1 MRINTDLRVSTDRR
15 QQDNGGAM
23 RCGASGTAGINESE
37 AFMKKTIRIGTRKS
51 LLALVQT
58 DIVKDALQRAFPETE
73 IEIVKIDTKGDQ
85 ILDRALTS
93 FGGKGVFTVELE
105 AELLSGAIDI
115 AVHSAK
121 DMPMRFP
128 EGLGIGAVLSRA
140 DARDTFVT
148 LDGTKLADLAPGSVV
163 GTSSLRRELQIKKI
177 NPAVQVKM
185 LRGNVQTRLRRLQ
198 EGRYDGIIL
207 AAAGIERLGCDQEE
221 GFFYEYLDP
230 ERFLPA
236 AGQGILAVE
245 SRTDDME
252 MNEMLAAI
260 HDGEAACLLAAER
273 EFLKTIG
280 GSCNAPAAAYCR
292 TDGEGFVMDAMFVKD
307 GVHMRRAHLTSE
319 ALGALSEDAENAAAA
334 GTESGVTTE
343 NAAADSRME
352 MASGLGRAIA
362 GEVNKGIVYLVGAGP
377 GDEDLITRKALQ
389 VLRTADVVVYDSLAS
404 SSLLNE
410 VQDDAELIFAGKR
423 SSHHFKKQYE
433 TNELLIELAKEGK
446 NVVRLKGGDPYIFG
460 RGGEEG
466 QELRAAGVDFVVV
479 PGISSSYSVP
489 AYCGI
494 PVTHRDYASS
504 FHVITGHEG
513 SHKNGATVLDYGTL
527 AREEGTLIFLMGLK
541 NLPNIVRSLIEN
553 GKDPQT
559 PAGVLQEGTTAR
571 QKMAVGT
578 LADIVEVAKREGIQT
593 PAITVVGD
601 VVSLAGELAWYG
613 GKPLSGKRVLVTG
626 SRSMV
631 DRLSPILKEEGAE
644 AISFSLIRTETM
656 DTPEFDQAM
665 EEIDSYSWIV
675 LTSANGVECFF
686 DKLRALRK
694 DVRDFKDVHF
704 AVIGDGT
711 KHALESHGI
720 YSDLIP
726 TAYSSENMAAAMVPH
741 MKPDDRV
748 LLLRAE
754 EANAV
759 LPDALAAAG
768 IAHTCVSLYHTV
780 TDDRKADE
788 LVRLLPTVD
797 YVTFASSSA
806 VRAFV
811 SMAGSLEN
819 VPAAYISIGPVTT
832 RTAEKMGLPVRRTAA
847 VYTARGMVDVIIED
861 VREKETHLL

>member
-1 MRINTDLRVSTDRR
+1 
-15 QQDNGGAM
+15 
-23 RCGASGTAGINESE
+23 
-37 AFMKKTIRIGTRKS
+37 MKKTIRIGTRKS

-58 DIVKDALQRAFPETE
+58 EIVKDALLRAFPETE

-85 ILDRALTS
+85 LLDRSLTS

-121 DMPMRFP
+121 DMPMEFP
-128 EGLGIGAVLSRA
+128 AGLGIGAVLSRA
-140 DARDTFVT
+140 DARDTFVS

-163 GTSSLRRELQIKKI
+163 GTSSLRRELQIKEI
-177 NPAVQVKM
+177 NPQVQIKL
-185 LRGNVQTRLRRLQ
+185 LRGNVQTRLRKLK
-198 EGRYDGIIL
+198 EGQYDGIIL
-207 AAAGIERLGCDQEE
+207 AAAGIERLGYENEE
-221 GFFYEYLDP
+221 EFHYEYLEP
-230 ERFLPA
+230 GTFLPA

-245 SRTDDME
+245 SRTDDAE
-252 MNEMLAAI
+252 TAEMLAAI
-260 HDGEAACLLAAER
+260 HDAEAACLLAAER
-273 EFLKTIG
+273 SFLKTIG

-292 TDGEGFVMDAMFVKD
+292 KEGGRFLMDAMFVKD
-307 GVHMRRAHLTSE
+307 GVHLRRAHM
-319 ALGALSEDAENAAAA
+319 DI
-334 GTESGVTTE
+334 
-343 NAAADSRME
+343 AADAQDMLE
-352 MASGLGRAIA
+352 AATQLGKDIA

-377 GDEDLITRKALQ
+377 GDEDLMTRKGLK
-389 VLRTADVVVYDSLAS
+389 VLREADVVVYDSLAS

-410 VQDDAELIFAGKR
+410 VRDDAELIFAGKR

-433 TNELLIELAKEGK
+433 TNQLLIDLAKEGK

-513 SHKNGATVLDYGTL
+513 NHKNGATVLDYGTL

-541 NLPNIVRSLIEN
+541 NLPNIVKNLIEN
-553 GKDPQT
+553 GKDPKT
-559 PAGVLQEGTTAR
+559 PVGVLQEGTTAR

-578 LADIVEVAKREGIQT
+578 LKNIVEVVEREGIQT

-601 VVSLAGELAWYG
+601 VVSLADELQWYG
-613 GKPLSGKRVLVTG
+613 GKPLSGQRVLVTG

-631 DRLSPILKEEGAE
+631 ERLSPLLKEEGAE
-644 AISFSLIRTETM
+644 AISFSLIRTEAM
-656 DTPEFDQAM
+656 DTPEFDRAM
-665 EEIDSYSWIV
+665 EDIDSYTWIV

-686 DKLRALRK
+686 DKLKAMRK
-694 DVRDFKDVHF
+694 DIRDFKDVHF

-711 KHALESHGI
+711 KKALEGHGI

-726 TAYSSENMAAAMVPH
+726 TAYSSKDMAAAMVPH
-741 MKPDDRV
+741 MKPTDKV

-759 LPDALAAAG
+759 LPDSLTAAG
-768 IAHTCVSLYHTV
+768 IDHTCVSLYHTV
-780 TDDRKADE
+780 VDERKADE
-788 LVRLLPTVD
+788 LSRLVETVD
-797 YVTFASSSA
+797 YITFASSSA

-819 VPAAYISIGPVTT
+819 VSAKYISIGPVTT
-832 RTAEKMGLPVRRTAA
+832 KTAGAEGLHVDRTAA
-847 VYTARGMVDVIIED
+847 VYTAQGIVDTIIED
-861 VREKETHLL
+861 VREN

>member
-1 MRINTDLRVSTDRR
+1 
-15 QQDNGGAM
+15 
-23 RCGASGTAGINESE
+23 
-37 AFMKKTIRIGTRKS
+37 MKKTIRIGTRKS

-58 DIVKDALQRAFPETE
+58 EIVKDALLRAFPETE

-85 ILDRALTS
+85 LLDRSLTS

-121 DMPMRFP
+121 DMPMEFP
-128 EGLGIGAVLSRA
+128 AGLGIGAVLSRA
-140 DARDTFVT
+140 DARDTFVS

-163 GTSSLRRELQIKKI
+163 GTSSLRRELQIKEI
-177 NPAVQVKM
+177 NPQVQIKL
-185 LRGNVQTRLRRLQ
+185 LRGNVQTRLRKLK
-198 EGRYDGIIL
+198 EGQYDGIIL
-207 AAAGIERLGCDQEE
+207 AAAGIERLGYEKEE
-221 GFFYEYLDP
+221 EFHYEYLEP
-230 ERFLPA
+230 ETFLPA

-245 SRTDDME
+245 SRMDDAE
-252 MNEMLAAI
+252 TAEMLAAI
-260 HDGEAACLLAAER
+260 HDAEAACLLAAER
-273 EFLKTIG
+273 SFLKTIG

-292 TDGEGFVMDAMFVKD
+292 KEGGRFLMDAMFVKD
-307 GVHMRRAHLTSE
+307 GVHLRRAHM
-319 ALGALSEDAENAAAA
+319 DI
-334 GTESGVTTE
+334 
-343 NAAADSRME
+343 AADAPDMLE
-352 MASGLGRAIA
+352 AATQLGKDIA

-377 GDEDLITRKALQ
+377 GDEDLMTRKGLK
-389 VLRTADVVVYDSLAS
+389 VLREADVVVYDSLAS

-410 VQDDAELIFAGKR
+410 VRDDAELIFAGKR

-433 TNELLIELAKEGK
+433 TNQLLIDLAKEGK

-513 SHKNGATVLDYGTL
+513 NHKNGATVLDYGTL

-541 NLPNIVRSLIEN
+541 NLPNIVKSLIEN
-553 GKDPQT
+553 GKDPKT

-578 LADIVEVAKREGIQT
+578 LENIVEVVEREGIQT

-601 VVSLAGELAWYG
+601 VVSLADELSWYG
-613 GKPLSGKRVLVTG
+613 GKLLSGQRVLVTG

-631 DRLSPILKEEGAE
+631 ERLSPLLKEEGAE
-644 AISFSLIRTETM
+644 AISFSLIRTEAM
-656 DTPEFDQAM
+656 DTPEFDRAM
-665 EEIDSYSWIV
+665 ADIDSYTWIV

-686 DKLRALRK
+686 DKLKAMRK
-694 DVRDFKDVHF
+694 DIRDFKDVHF

-711 KHALESHGI
+711 KKALEGHGI

-726 TAYSSENMAAAMVPH
+726 TAYSSKDMAAAMVPH
-741 MKPDDRV
+741 MKPTDKV

-759 LPDALAAAG
+759 LPDSLTAAG
-768 IAHTCVSLYHTV
+768 IDHTYVSLYHTV
-780 TDDRKADE
+780 VDERKADE
-788 LVRLLPTVD
+788 LSRLIETVD
-797 YVTFASSSA
+797 YITFASSSA

-819 VPAAYISIGPVTT
+819 VSAKYISIGPVTT
-832 RTAEKMGLPVRRTAA
+832 KTAEAEGLHVDRTAA
-847 VYTARGMVDVIIED
+847 VYTAQGIVDTIIED
-861 VREKETHLL
+861 VREN

>member
-1 MRINTDLRVSTDRR
+1 
-15 QQDNGGAM
+15 
-23 RCGASGTAGINESE
+23 
-37 AFMKKTIRIGTRKS
+37 MKKTIRIGTRKS

-58 DIVKDALQRAFPETE
+58 EIVKDALLRAFPETE

-85 ILDRALTS
+85 LLDRSLTS

-121 DMPMRFP
+121 DMPMEFP
-128 EGLGIGAVLSRA
+128 AGLGIGAVLSRA
-140 DARDTFVT
+140 DARDTFVS

-163 GTSSLRRELQIKKI
+163 GTSSLRRELQIKEI
-177 NPAVQVKM
+177 NPQVQIKL
-185 LRGNVQTRLRRLQ
+185 LRGNVQTRLRKLK
-198 EGRYDGIIL
+198 EGQYDGIIL
-207 AAAGIERLGCDQEE
+207 AAAGIERLGYENEE
-221 GFFYEYLDP
+221 EFHYEYLEP
-230 ERFLPA
+230 ETFLPA

-245 SRTDDME
+245 SRMDDAE
-252 MNEMLAAI
+252 TAEMLAAI
-260 HDGEAACLLAAER
+260 HDAEAACLLAAER
-273 EFLKTIG
+273 SFLKTIG

-292 TDGEGFVMDAMFVKD
+292 KEGGRFLMDAMFVKD
-307 GVHMRRAHLTSE
+307 GVHLRRAHM
-319 ALGALSEDAENAAAA
+319 DI
-334 GTESGVTTE
+334 
-343 NAAADSRME
+343 AADAQGMLE
-352 MASGLGRAIA
+352 AATQLGKDIA

-377 GDEDLITRKALQ
+377 GDEDLMTRKGLK
-389 VLRTADVVVYDSLAS
+389 VLREADVVVYDSLAS

-410 VQDDAELIFAGKR
+410 VRDDAELIFAGKR

-433 TNELLIELAKEGK
+433 TNQLLIDLAKEGK

-513 SHKNGATVLDYGTL
+513 NHKNGATVLDYGTL

-541 NLPNIVRSLIEN
+541 NLPNIVKNLIEN
-553 GKDPQT
+553 GKNPKT

-578 LADIVEVAKREGIQT
+578 LENIVEVVEREGIQT

-601 VVSLAGELAWYG
+601 VVSLADELSWYG
-613 GKPLSGKRVLVTG
+613 GKLLSGQRVLVTG

-631 DRLSPILKEEGAE
+631 ERLSPLLKEEGAE
-644 AISFSLIRTETM
+644 AISFSLIRTEAM
-656 DTPEFDQAM
+656 DTPEFDRAM
-665 EEIDSYSWIV
+665 ADIDSYTWIV

-686 DKLRALRK
+686 DKLKAMRK
-694 DVRDFKDVHF
+694 DIRDFKDVHF

-711 KHALESHGI
+711 KKALEGHGI

-726 TAYSSENMAAAMVPH
+726 TAYSSKDMAAAMVPH
-741 MKPDDRV
+741 MKPTDKV

-759 LPDALAAAG
+759 LPDSLTAAG
-768 IAHTCVSLYHTV
+768 IDHTCVSLYHTV
-780 TDDRKADE
+780 VDERKADE
-788 LVRLLPTVD
+788 LSRLIETVD
-797 YVTFASSSA
+797 YITFASSSA

-819 VPAAYISIGPVTT
+819 VLAKYISIGPVTT
-832 RTAEKMGLPVRRTAA
+832 KTAEAEGLHVDRTAA
-847 VYTARGMVDVIIED
+847 VYTAQGIVDAIIED
-861 VREKETHLL
+861 VREK

>member
-1 MRINTDLRVSTDRR
+1 
-15 QQDNGGAM
+15 
-23 RCGASGTAGINESE
+23 
-37 AFMKKTIRIGTRKS
+37 MKKTVRIGTRKS

-58 DIVKDALQRAFPETE
+58 EIVKNALLRAFPETE

-85 ILDRALTS
+85 LLDRSLAA

-128 EGLGIGAVLSRA
+128 EGLGIGAVLARA
-140 DARDTFVT
+140 DARDTFVS
-148 LDGTKLADLAPGSVV
+148 LDGTKLAELTPGSVV
-163 GTSSLRRELQIKKI
+163 GTSSLRRELQIKAM
-177 NPAVQVKM
+177 NPQVQVKM
-185 LRGNVQTRLRRLQ
+185 LRGNVQTRLRRLK

-207 AAAGIERLGCDQEE
+207 AAAGIERLEYEKEE
-221 GFFYEYLDP
+221 GFYYEYLEP
-230 ERFLPA
+230 ETFLPA

-245 SRTDDME
+245 SRTDDAE
-252 MNEMLAAI
+252 MANMLAAI
-260 HDGEAACLLAAER
+260 HDAEAACQLAAER
-273 EFLKTIG
+273 AFLTTIG

-292 TDGEGFVMDAMFVKD
+292 REDGRFVMDAMFVKD
-307 GVHMRRAHLTSE
+307 GVHLRRAHLET
-319 ALGALSEDAENAAAA
+319 DAAQEMTGQVDETGRGIGTVDAAQRVAA
-334 GTESGVTTE
+334 
-343 NAAADSRME
+343 R
-352 MASGLGRAIA
+352 LGRDIA
-362 GEVNKGIVYLVGAGP
+362 REVNKGIVYLVGAGP

-389 VLRTADVVVYDSLAS
+389 VLREADVVVYDSLAS

-410 VQDDAELIFAGKR
+410 VRDDAELIFAGKR

-433 TNELLIELAKEGK
+433 TNQLLIDLAKEGK

-479 PGISSSYSVP
+479 PGVSSSYSVP

-541 NLPNIVRSLIEN
+541 NLPNIVQSLIEN
-553 GKDPQT
+553 GKDPET

-578 LADIVEVAKREGIQT
+578 LSTIVDVVKREGIKT

-601 VVSLAGELAWYG
+601 VVRLAEELSWYG
-613 GKPLSGKRVLVTG
+613 GRPLSGKRVLVTG

-631 DRLSPILKEEGAE
+631 ERLSPLLKEEGAE
-644 AISFSLIRTETM
+644 AISFSLIRTEPM
-656 DTPEFDQAM
+656 ETPAFAQAM
-665 EEIDSYSWIV
+665 EEIDSYTWIV

-686 DKLRALRK
+686 ERLKMMRK
-694 DVRDFKDVHF
+694 DIRDFQGVHF

-711 KHALESHGI
+711 KKALESHGI
-720 YSDLIP
+720 YSELIP
-726 TAYSSENMAAAMVPH
+726 TAYSSKDMAAAMVPH
-741 MKPDDRV
+741 MKPEDRV

-759 LPDALAAAG
+759 LPEALEAAG

-780 TDDRKADE
+780 IDTRKADE
-788 LVRLLPTVD
+788 LSRLIPTVD

-811 SMAGSLEN
+811 SMADDLEN
-819 VPAAYISIGPVTT
+819 VPARYISIGPVTT
-832 RTAEKMGLPVRRTAA
+832 KTAEKAGLHVDRTAA
-847 VYTARGMVDVIIED
+847 VYTAQGIVDTIIED
-861 VREKETHLL
+861 VREMLDK

>member
-1 MRINTDLRVSTDRR
+1 
-15 QQDNGGAM
+15 
-23 RCGASGTAGINESE
+23 
-37 AFMKKTIRIGTRKS
+37 MKKTIRIGTRKS

-58 DIVKDALQRAFPETE
+58 EIVKDALLRAFPETE

-85 ILDRALTS
+85 LLDRSLTS

-121 DMPMRFP
+121 DMPMEFP

-140 DARDTFVT
+140 DARDTFVG

-163 GTSSLRRELQIKKI
+163 GTSSLRRELQIKEI
-177 NPAVQVKM
+177 NPQVQIKL
-185 LRGNVQTRLRRLQ
+185 LRGNVQTRLRKLK
-198 EGRYDGIIL
+198 EGQYDGIIL
-207 AAAGIERLGCDQEE
+207 AAAGIERLGYENEE
-221 GFFYEYLDP
+221 EFYYEYLEP
-230 ERFLPA
+230 ETFLPA

-245 SRTDDME
+245 SRMDDAE
-252 MNEMLAAI
+252 TAEMLAAI
-260 HDGEAACLLAAER
+260 HDAEAACLLAAER
-273 EFLKTIG
+273 SFLKTIG

-292 TDGEGFVMDAMFVKD
+292 KEGGRFLMDAMFVKD
-307 GVHMRRAHLTSE
+307 GAHLRRAHM
-319 ALGALSEDAENAAAA
+319 DI
-334 GTESGVTTE
+334 
-343 NAAADSRME
+343 AADAQSMLE
-352 MASGLGRAIA
+352 AAIQLGKDIA

-377 GDEDLITRKALQ
+377 GDEDLMTRKGLK
-389 VLRTADVVVYDSLAS
+389 VLREADVVVYDSLAS

-410 VQDDAELIFAGKR
+410 VRDDAELIFAGKR

-433 TNELLIELAKEGK
+433 TNQLLIDLAKEGK

-513 SHKNGATVLDYGTL
+513 NHKNGATVLDYGTL

-541 NLPNIVRSLIEN
+541 NLPNIVKNLIEN
-553 GKDPQT
+553 GKNPKT

-578 LADIVEVAKREGIQT
+578 LENIVEVVEQEGIQT

-601 VVSLAGELAWYG
+601 VVSLADELSWYG
-613 GKPLSGKRVLVTG
+613 GKPLSGQRVLVTG

-631 DRLSPILKEEGAE
+631 ERLSPLLKEEGAE
-644 AISFSLIRTETM
+644 AISFSLIRTEAM
-656 DTPEFDQAM
+656 DTPEFDRAM
-665 EEIDSYSWIV
+665 ADIDSYTWIV

-686 DKLRALRK
+686 DKLKAMRK
-694 DVRDFKDVHF
+694 DIRDFKDVHF

-711 KHALESHGI
+711 KNALEGHGI

-726 TAYSSENMAAAMVPH
+726 TAYSSKDMAAAMVPH
-741 MKPDDRV
+741 MKPTDKV

-759 LPDALAAAG
+759 LPDSLTAAG
-768 IAHTCVSLYHTV
+768 IDHTCVSLYHTV
-780 TDDRKADE
+780 VDERKADE
-788 LVRLLPTVD
+788 LSRLIETVD
-797 YVTFASSSA
+797 YITFASSSV

-819 VPAAYISIGPVTT
+819 VSAKYISIGPVTT
-832 RTAEKMGLPVRRTAA
+832 KTAEAEGLHVDRTAA
-847 VYTARGMVDVIIED
+847 VYTAQGIVDAIIED
-861 VREKETHLL
+861 VREN

>member
-1 MRINTDLRVSTDRR
+1 
-15 QQDNGGAM
+15 
-23 RCGASGTAGINESE
+23 
-37 AFMKKTIRIGTRKS
+37 MKKTIRIGTRKS

-58 DIVKDALQRAFPETE
+58 EIVKDALLRAFPETE

-85 ILDRALTS
+85 LLDRSLTS

-121 DMPMRFP
+121 DMPMEFP
-128 EGLGIGAVLSRA
+128 AGLGIGAVLSRA
-140 DARDTFVT
+140 DARDTFVS

-163 GTSSLRRELQIKKI
+163 GTSSLRRELQIKEI
-177 NPAVQVKM
+177 NPQVQIKL
-185 LRGNVQTRLRRLQ
+185 LRGNVQTRLRKLK
-198 EGRYDGIIL
+198 EGQYDGIIL
-207 AAAGIERLGCDQEE
+207 AAAGIERLGYENEE
-221 GFFYEYLDP
+221 EFHYEYLEP
-230 ERFLPA
+230 ETFLPA

-245 SRTDDME
+245 SRTDDAE
-252 MNEMLAAI
+252 TAEMLAAI
-260 HDGEAACLLAAER
+260 HDEEAACLLAAER
-273 EFLKTIG
+273 SFLKTIG

-292 TDGEGFVMDAMFVKD
+292 KEGGRFLMDAMFVKD
-307 GVHMRRAHLTSE
+307 GAHLRRAHM
-319 ALGALSEDAENAAAA
+319 DI
-334 GTESGVTTE
+334 
-343 NAAADSRME
+343 AADAQGMLE
-352 MASGLGRAIA
+352 AATQLGKDIA

-377 GDEDLITRKALQ
+377 GDEDLMTRKGLK
-389 VLRTADVVVYDSLAS
+389 VLREADVVVYDSLAS

-410 VQDDAELIFAGKR
+410 VRDDAELIFAGKR

-433 TNELLIELAKEGK
+433 TNQLLIDLAKEGK

-513 SHKNGATVLDYGTL
+513 NHKNGATVLDYGTL

-541 NLPNIVRSLIEN
+541 NLPNIVKSLIEN
-553 GKDPQT
+553 GKDPKT

-578 LADIVEVAKREGIQT
+578 LENIVEVVEREGIQT

-601 VVSLAGELAWYG
+601 VVSLADELSWYG
-613 GKPLSGKRVLVTG
+613 GKLLSGQRVLVTG

-631 DRLSPILKEEGAE
+631 ERLSPLLKEEGAE
-644 AISFSLIRTETM
+644 AISFSLIRTEAM
-656 DTPEFDQAM
+656 DTPEFDRAM
-665 EEIDSYSWIV
+665 ADIDSYTWIV

-686 DKLRALRK
+686 DKLKAMRK
-694 DVRDFKDVHF
+694 DIRDFKDVHF

-711 KHALESHGI
+711 KKALEGHGI

-726 TAYSSENMAAAMVPH
+726 TAYSSKDMAAAMVPH
-741 MKPDDRV
+741 MKPTDKV

-759 LPDALAAAG
+759 LPDSLTAAG
-768 IAHTCVSLYHTV
+768 IDHTCVSLYHTV
-780 TDDRKADE
+780 VDERKADE
-788 LVRLLPTVD
+788 LSRLVETVD
-797 YVTFASSSA
+797 YITFASSSA

-819 VPAAYISIGPVTT
+819 VSAKYISIGPVTT
-832 RTAEKMGLPVRRTAA
+832 KTAEAEGLHVDRTAA
-847 VYTARGMVDVIIED
+847 VYTAQGIVDTIIED
-861 VREKETHLL
+861 VREN

>member
-1 MRINTDLRVSTDRR
+1 
-15 QQDNGGAM
+15 
-23 RCGASGTAGINESE
+23 
-37 AFMKKTIRIGTRKS
+37 MKKTVRIGTRKS

-58 DIVKDALQRAFPETE
+58 EIVKNALLRAFPETE

-85 ILDRALTS
+85 LLDRSLAA

-128 EGLGIGAVLSRA
+128 EGLGIGAVLARA
-140 DARDTFVT
+140 DARDTFVS
-148 LDGTKLADLAPGSVV
+148 LDGTKLAKLAPGSVV
-163 GTSSLRRELQIKKI
+163 GTSSLRRELQIKAI
-177 NPAVQVKM
+177 NPQVQVKM
-185 LRGNVQTRLRRLQ
+185 LRGNVQTRLRRLK

-207 AAAGIERLGCDQEE
+207 AAAGIERLEYEKEE
-221 GFFYEYLDP
+221 GFYYEYLEP
-230 ERFLPA
+230 ETFLPA

-245 SRTDDME
+245 SRTDDAE
-252 MNEMLAAI
+252 MANMLAAI
-260 HDGEAACLLAAER
+260 HDAEAACQLAAER
-273 EFLKTIG
+273 AFLTTIG

-292 TDGEGFVMDAMFVKD
+292 REDGRFVMDAMFVKD
-307 GVHMRRAHLTSE
+307 GVHLRRAHLE
-319 ALGALSEDAENAAAA
+319 ADAAQEMSGQVDETGRGIGTVDAAQRVAA
-334 GTESGVTTE
+334 
-343 NAAADSRME
+343 R
-352 MASGLGRAIA
+352 LGRDIA
-362 GEVNKGIVYLVGAGP
+362 REVNKGIVYLVGAGP

-389 VLRTADVVVYDSLAS
+389 VLREADVVVYDSLAS

-410 VQDDAELIFAGKR
+410 VRDDAELIFAGKR

-433 TNELLIELAKEGK
+433 TNQLLIDLAKEGK

-479 PGISSSYSVP
+479 PGVSSSYSVP

-541 NLPNIVRSLIEN
+541 NLPNIVQSLIEN
-553 GKDPQT
+553 GKNPET

-578 LADIVEVAKREGIQT
+578 LSTIVDVVKREGIKT

-601 VVSLAGELAWYG
+601 VVRLAEELSWYG
-613 GKPLSGKRVLVTG
+613 GRPLSGKRVLVTG

-631 DRLSPILKEEGAE
+631 ERLSPLLKEEGAE
-644 AISFSLIRTETM
+644 AISFSLIRTEPM
-656 DTPEFDQAM
+656 ETPAFAQAM
-665 EEIDSYSWIV
+665 EEIDSYTWIV

-686 DKLRALRK
+686 ERLKMMRK
-694 DVRDFKDVHF
+694 DIRDFQGVHF

-711 KHALESHGI
+711 KKALESHGI
-720 YSDLIP
+720 YSELIP
-726 TAYSSENMAAAMVPH
+726 TAYSSKDMAAAMVPH
-741 MKPDDRV
+741 MKPEDRV

-759 LPDALAAAG
+759 LPEALEAAG

-780 TDDRKADE
+780 VDTRKADE
-788 LVRLLPTVD
+788 LSRLIPTVD

-811 SMAGSLEN
+811 SMADDLEN
-819 VPAAYISIGPVTT
+819 VPARYISIGPVTT
-832 RTAEKMGLPVRRTAA
+832 KTAEKAGLHVDRTAA
-847 VYTARGMVDVIIED
+847 VYTAQGIVDTIIED
-861 VREKETHLL
+861 VREMLDK

>member
-1 MRINTDLRVSTDRR
+1 
-15 QQDNGGAM
+15 
-23 RCGASGTAGINESE
+23 
-37 AFMKKTIRIGTRKS
+37 MKKTIRIGTRKS

-58 DIVKDALQRAFPETE
+58 EIVKDALLRAFPETE

-85 ILDRALTS
+85 LLDRSLTS

-121 DMPMRFP
+121 DMPMEFP
-128 EGLGIGAVLSRA
+128 AGLGIGAVLSRA
-140 DARDTFVT
+140 DARDTFVS

-163 GTSSLRRELQIKKI
+163 GTSSLRRELQIKEI
-177 NPAVQVKM
+177 NPQVQIKL
-185 LRGNVQTRLRRLQ
+185 LRGNVQTRLRKLK
-198 EGRYDGIIL
+198 EGQYDGIIL
-207 AAAGIERLGCDQEE
+207 AAAGIERLGYEKEE
-221 GFFYEYLDP
+221 EFHYEYLEP
-230 ERFLPA
+230 ETFLPA

-245 SRTDDME
+245 SRMDDAE
-252 MNEMLAAI
+252 TAEMLAAI
-260 HDGEAACLLAAER
+260 HDAEAACLLAAER
-273 EFLKTIG
+273 SFLKTIG

-292 TDGEGFVMDAMFVKD
+292 KEGGRFLMDAMFVKD
-307 GVHMRRAHLTSE
+307 GVHLRRAHM
-319 ALGALSEDAENAAAA
+319 DI
-334 GTESGVTTE
+334 
-343 NAAADSRME
+343 AADAPDMLE
-352 MASGLGRAIA
+352 AATQLGKDIA

-377 GDEDLITRKALQ
+377 GDEDLMTRKGLK
-389 VLRTADVVVYDSLAS
+389 VLREADVVVYDSLAS

-410 VQDDAELIFAGKR
+410 VRDDAELIFAGKR

-433 TNELLIELAKEGK
+433 TNQLLIDLAKEGK

-513 SHKNGATVLDYGTL
+513 NHKNGATVLDYGTL

-541 NLPNIVRSLIEN
+541 NLPNIVKSLIEN
-553 GKDPQT
+553 GKDPKT
-559 PAGVLQEGTTAR
+559 PVGVLQEGTTAR

-578 LADIVEVAKREGIQT
+578 LENIVEVVEREGIQT

-601 VVSLAGELAWYG
+601 VVSLADELSWYG
-613 GKPLSGKRVLVTG
+613 GKLLSGQRVLVTG

-631 DRLSPILKEEGAE
+631 ERLSPLLKEEGAE
-644 AISFSLIRTETM
+644 AISFSLIRTEAM
-656 DTPEFDQAM
+656 DTPEFDRAM
-665 EEIDSYSWIV
+665 ADIDSYTWIV

-686 DKLRALRK
+686 DKLKAMRK
-694 DVRDFKDVHF
+694 DIRDFKDVHF

-711 KHALESHGI
+711 KKALEGHGI

-726 TAYSSENMAAAMVPH
+726 TAYSSKDMAAAMVPH
-741 MKPDDRV
+741 MKPTDKV

-759 LPDALAAAG
+759 LPDSLTAAG
-768 IAHTCVSLYHTV
+768 IDHTYVSLYHTV
-780 TDDRKADE
+780 VDERKADE
-788 LVRLLPTVD
+788 LSRLIETVD
-797 YVTFASSSA
+797 YITFASSSA

-819 VPAAYISIGPVTT
+819 VSAKYISIGPVTT
-832 RTAEKMGLPVRRTAA
+832 KTAEAEGLHVDRTAA
-847 VYTARGMVDVIIED
+847 VYTAQGIVDTIIED
-861 VREKETHLL
+861 VREN

>member
-1 MRINTDLRVSTDRR
+1 
-15 QQDNGGAM
+15 
-23 RCGASGTAGINESE
+23 
-37 AFMKKTIRIGTRKS
+37 MKKTVRIGTRKS

-58 DIVKDALQRAFPETE
+58 EIVKNALLRAFPETE

-85 ILDRALTS
+85 LLDRSLAA

-128 EGLGIGAVLSRA
+128 EGLGIGAVLARA
-140 DARDTFVT
+140 DARDTFVS
-148 LDGTKLADLAPGSVV
+148 LDGTKLAELAPGSVV
-163 GTSSLRRELQIKKI
+163 GTSSLRRELQIKAI
-177 NPAVQVKM
+177 NPQVQVKM
-185 LRGNVQTRLRRLQ
+185 LRGNVQTRLRRLK

-207 AAAGIERLGCDQEE
+207 AAAGIERLEYEKEE
-221 GFFYEYLDP
+221 GFYYEYLEP
-230 ERFLPA
+230 ETFLPA

-245 SRTDDME
+245 SRTDDAE
-252 MNEMLAAI
+252 MANMLAAI
-260 HDGEAACLLAAER
+260 HDAEAACQLAAER
-273 EFLKTIG
+273 AFLTTIG

-292 TDGEGFVMDAMFVKD
+292 REDGRFVMDAMFVKD
-307 GVHMRRAHLTSE
+307 GVHLRRAHLET
-319 ALGALSEDAENAAAA
+319 DAAQEMTGQVDETGRGIGTVDAAQRVAA
-334 GTESGVTTE
+334 
-343 NAAADSRME
+343 R
-352 MASGLGRAIA
+352 LGRDIA
-362 GEVNKGIVYLVGAGP
+362 REVNKGIVYLVGAGP

-389 VLRTADVVVYDSLAS
+389 VLREADVVVYDSLAS

-410 VQDDAELIFAGKR
+410 VRDDAELIFAGKR

-433 TNELLIELAKEGK
+433 TNQLLIDLAKEGK

-479 PGISSSYSVP
+479 PGVSSSYSVP

-541 NLPNIVRSLIEN
+541 NLPNIVQSLIEN
-553 GKDPQT
+553 GKNPET

-578 LADIVEVAKREGIQT
+578 LSTIVDVVKREGIKT

-601 VVSLAGELAWYG
+601 VVRLAEELSWYG
-613 GKPLSGKRVLVTG
+613 GRPLSGKRVLVTG

-631 DRLSPILKEEGAE
+631 ERLSPLLKEEGAE
-644 AISFSLIRTETM
+644 AISFSLIRTEPM
-656 DTPEFDQAM
+656 ETPAFAQAM
-665 EEIDSYSWIV
+665 EEIDSYTWIV

-686 DKLRALRK
+686 ERLKMMRK
-694 DVRDFKDVHF
+694 DIRDFQGVHF

-711 KHALESHGI
+711 KKALESHGI
-720 YSDLIP
+720 YSELIP
-726 TAYSSENMAAAMVPH
+726 TAYSSKDMAAAMVPH
-741 MKPDDRV
+741 MKPEDRV

-759 LPDALAAAG
+759 LPEALEAAG

-780 TDDRKADE
+780 VDTRKADE
-788 LVRLLPTVD
+788 LSRLIPTVD

-811 SMAGSLEN
+811 SMADDLEN
-819 VPAAYISIGPVTT
+819 VPARYISIGPVTT
-832 RTAEKMGLPVRRTAA
+832 KTAEKAGLHVDRTAA
-847 VYTARGMVDVIIED
+847 VYTAQGIVDTIIED
-861 VREKETHLL
+861 VREMLDK

>member
-1 MRINTDLRVSTDRR
+1 
-15 QQDNGGAM
+15 
-23 RCGASGTAGINESE
+23 
-37 AFMKKTIRIGTRKS
+37 MKKTIRIGTRKS

-58 DIVKDALQRAFPETE
+58 EIVKDALLRAFPETE

-85 ILDRALTS
+85 LLDRSLTS

-121 DMPMRFP
+121 DMPMEFP
-128 EGLGIGAVLSRA
+128 AGLGIGAVLSRA
-140 DARDTFVT
+140 DARDTFVS

-163 GTSSLRRELQIKKI
+163 GTSSLRRELQIKEI
-177 NPAVQVKM
+177 NPQVQIKL
-185 LRGNVQTRLRRLQ
+185 LRGNVQTRLRKLK
-198 EGRYDGIIL
+198 EGQYDGIIL
-207 AAAGIERLGCDQEE
+207 AAAGIERLGYEKEE
-221 GFFYEYLDP
+221 EFHYEYLEP
-230 ERFLPA
+230 ETFLPA

-245 SRTDDME
+245 SRMDDAE
-252 MNEMLAAI
+252 TAEMLAAI
-260 HDGEAACLLAAER
+260 HDAEAACLLAAER
-273 EFLKTIG
+273 SFLKTIG

-292 TDGEGFVMDAMFVKD
+292 KEGGRFLMDAMFVKD
-307 GVHMRRAHLTSE
+307 GVHLRRAHM
-319 ALGALSEDAENAAAA
+319 DI
-334 GTESGVTTE
+334 
-343 NAAADSRME
+343 AADAQSMLE
-352 MASGLGRAIA
+352 AAIQLGKDIA

-377 GDEDLITRKALQ
+377 GDEDLMTRKGLK
-389 VLRTADVVVYDSLAS
+389 VLREADVVVYDSLAS

-410 VQDDAELIFAGKR
+410 VRDDAELIFAGKR

-433 TNELLIELAKEGK
+433 TNQLLIDLAKEGK

-513 SHKNGATVLDYGTL
+513 NHKNGATVLDYGTL

-541 NLPNIVRSLIEN
+541 NLPNIVKNLIEN
-553 GKDPQT
+553 GKDPKT

-578 LADIVEVAKREGIQT
+578 LENIVEVVEREGIQT

-601 VVSLAGELAWYG
+601 VVSLADELQWYG
-613 GKPLSGKRVLVTG
+613 GKPLSGQRVLVTG

-631 DRLSPILKEEGAE
+631 ERLSPLLKEEGAE
-644 AISFSLIRTETM
+644 AISFSLIRTEAM
-656 DTPEFDQAM
+656 DTPEFDRAM
-665 EEIDSYSWIV
+665 ADIDSYTWIV

-686 DKLRALRK
+686 DKLKAMRK
-694 DVRDFKDVHF
+694 DIRDFKDVHF

-711 KHALESHGI
+711 KKALEGHGI

-726 TAYSSENMAAAMVPH
+726 TAYSSKDMAAAMVPH
-741 MKPDDRV
+741 MKPTDKV

-759 LPDALAAAG
+759 LPDSLTAAG
-768 IAHTCVSLYHTV
+768 IDHTCVSLYHTV
-780 TDDRKADE
+780 VDERKADE
-788 LVRLLPTVD
+788 LSRLIETVD
-797 YVTFASSSA
+797 YITFASSSA

-811 SMAGSLEN
+811 SMTGSLEN
-819 VPAAYISIGPVTT
+819 VSAKYISIGPVTT
-832 RTAEKMGLPVRRTAA
+832 KTAEAEGLHVDRTAA
-847 VYTARGMVDVIIED
+847 VYTAQGIVDTIIED
-861 VREKETHLL
+861 VREN

>member
-1 MRINTDLRVSTDRR
+1 
-15 QQDNGGAM
+15 
-23 RCGASGTAGINESE
+23 
-37 AFMKKTIRIGTRKS
+37 MKKTIRIGTRKS

-58 DIVKDALQRAFPETE
+58 EIVKDALLRAFPETE

-85 ILDRALTS
+85 LLDRSLTS

-121 DMPMRFP
+121 DMPMEFP
-128 EGLGIGAVLSRA
+128 ARLGIGAVLSRA
-140 DARDTFVT
+140 DARDTFVS

-163 GTSSLRRELQIKKI
+163 GTSSLRRELQIKEI
-177 NPAVQVKM
+177 NPQVQIKL
-185 LRGNVQTRLRRLQ
+185 LRGNVQTRLRKLK
-198 EGRYDGIIL
+198 EGQYDGIIL
-207 AAAGIERLGCDQEE
+207 AAAGIERLGYENEE
-221 GFFYEYLDP
+221 EFHYEYLEP
-230 ERFLPA
+230 ETFLPA

-245 SRTDDME
+245 SRMDDAE
-252 MNEMLAAI
+252 TAEMLAAI
-260 HDGEAACLLAAER
+260 HDAEAACLLAAER
-273 EFLKTIG
+273 SFLKTIG

-292 TDGEGFVMDAMFVKD
+292 KEGGRFLMDAMFVKD
-307 GVHMRRAHLTSE
+307 GVHLRRAHM
-319 ALGALSEDAENAAAA
+319 DI
-334 GTESGVTTE
+334 
-343 NAAADSRME
+343 AADAQGMLE
-352 MASGLGRAIA
+352 AATQLGKDIA

-377 GDEDLITRKALQ
+377 GDEDLMTRKGLK
-389 VLRTADVVVYDSLAS
+389 VLREADVVVYDSLAS

-410 VQDDAELIFAGKR
+410 VRDDAELIFAGKR

-433 TNELLIELAKEGK
+433 TNQLLIDLAKEGK

-513 SHKNGATVLDYGTL
+513 NHKNGATVLDYGTL

-541 NLPNIVRSLIEN
+541 NLPNIVKNLIEN
-553 GKDPQT
+553 GKDPKT

-578 LADIVEVAKREGIQT
+578 LENIVEVVEREGIQT

-601 VVSLAGELAWYG
+601 VVSLADELSWYG
-613 GKPLSGKRVLVTG
+613 GKLLSGQRVLVTG

-631 DRLSPILKEEGAE
+631 ERLSPLLKEEGAE
-644 AISFSLIRTETM
+644 AISFSLIRTEAM
-656 DTPEFDQAM
+656 DTPEFDRAM
-665 EEIDSYSWIV
+665 ADIDSYTWIV

-686 DKLRALRK
+686 DKLKAMRK
-694 DVRDFKDVHF
+694 DIRDFKDVHF

-711 KHALESHGI
+711 KKALEGHGI

-726 TAYSSENMAAAMVPH
+726 TAYSSKDMAAAMVPH
-741 MKPDDRV
+741 MKPTDKV

-759 LPDALAAAG
+759 LPDSLTAAG
-768 IAHTCVSLYHTV
+768 IDHTCVSLYHTV
-780 TDDRKADE
+780 VDERKADE
-788 LVRLLPTVD
+788 LSRLIETVD
-797 YVTFASSSA
+797 YITFASSSA

-819 VPAAYISIGPVTT
+819 VLAKYISIGPVTT
-832 RTAEKMGLPVRRTAA
+832 KTAEAEGLHVDRTAA
-847 VYTARGMVDVIIED
+847 VYTAQGIVDAIIED
-861 VREKETHLL
+861 VREK

>member
-1 MRINTDLRVSTDRR
+1 
-15 QQDNGGAM
+15 
-23 RCGASGTAGINESE
+23 
-37 AFMKKTIRIGTRKS
+37 MKKTVRIGTRKS

-58 DIVKDALQRAFPETE
+58 EIVKNALLRAFPETE

-85 ILDRALTS
+85 LLDRSLAA

-128 EGLGIGAVLSRA
+128 EGLGIGAVLARA
-140 DARDTFVT
+140 DARDTFVS
-148 LDGTKLADLAPGSVV
+148 LDGTKLAKLAPGSVV
-163 GTSSLRRELQIKKI
+163 GTSSLRRELQIKAI
-177 NPAVQVKM
+177 NSQVQVKM
-185 LRGNVQTRLRRLQ
+185 LRGNVQTRLRRLK

-207 AAAGIERLGCDQEE
+207 AAAGIERLEYEKEE
-221 GFFYEYLDP
+221 GFYYEYLEP
-230 ERFLPA
+230 ETFLPA

-245 SRTDDME
+245 SRTDDAE
-252 MNEMLAAI
+252 MANMLAAI
-260 HDGEAACLLAAER
+260 HDAEAACQLAAER
-273 EFLKTIG
+273 AFLTTIG

-292 TDGEGFVMDAMFVKD
+292 REDGRFVMDAMFVKD
-307 GVHMRRAHLTSE
+307 GVHLRRAHLE
-319 ALGALSEDAENAAAA
+319 ADAAQEMSGQVDETGRGIGTVDAAQRVAA
-334 GTESGVTTE
+334 
-343 NAAADSRME
+343 R
-352 MASGLGRAIA
+352 LGRDIA
-362 GEVNKGIVYLVGAGP
+362 REVNKGIVYLVCAGP

-389 VLRTADVVVYDSLAS
+389 VLREADVVVYDSLAS

-410 VQDDAELIFAGKR
+410 VRDDAELIFAGKR

-433 TNELLIELAKEGK
+433 TNQLLIDLAKEGK

-479 PGISSSYSVP
+479 PGVSSSYSVP

-513 SHKNGATVLDYGTL
+513 SHRNGATVLDYGTL

-541 NLPNIVRSLIEN
+541 NLPNIVQSLIEN
-553 GKDPQT
+553 GKDPET

-578 LADIVEVAKREGIQT
+578 LSTIVDVVKREGIKT

-601 VVSLAGELAWYG
+601 VVRLAEELSWYG
-613 GKPLSGKRVLVTG
+613 GRPLSGKRVLVTG

-631 DRLSPILKEEGAE
+631 ERLSPLLKEEGAE
-644 AISFSLIRTETM
+644 AISFSLIRTEPM
-656 DTPEFDQAM
+656 ETPAFAQAM
-665 EEIDSYSWIV
+665 EEIDSYTWIV

-686 DKLRALRK
+686 ERLKMMRK
-694 DVRDFKDVHF
+694 DIRDFQGVHF

-711 KHALESHGI
+711 KKALESHGI
-720 YSDLIP
+720 YSELIP
-726 TAYSSENMAAAMVPH
+726 TAYSSKDMAAAMVPH
-741 MKPDDRV
+741 MKPEDRV

-759 LPDALAAAG
+759 LPEALEAAG

-780 TDDRKADE
+780 VDTRKADE
-788 LVRLLPTVD
+788 LSRLIPTVD

-811 SMAGSLEN
+811 SMADDLEN
-819 VPAAYISIGPVTT
+819 VPARYISIGPVTT
-832 RTAEKMGLPVRRTAA
+832 KTAEKAGLHVDRTAA
-847 VYTARGMVDVIIED
+847 VYTAQGIVDTIIED
-861 VREKETHLL
+861 VREMLDK

>member
-1 MRINTDLRVSTDRR
+1 
-15 QQDNGGAM
+15 
-23 RCGASGTAGINESE
+23 
-37 AFMKKTIRIGTRKS
+37 MKKTIRIGTRKS

-58 DIVKDALQRAFPETE
+58 EIVKDALLRAFPETE

-85 ILDRALTS
+85 LLDRSLTS

-121 DMPMRFP
+121 DMPMEFP
-128 EGLGIGAVLSRA
+128 AGLGIGAVLSRA
-140 DARDTFVT
+140 DARDTFVS

-163 GTSSLRRELQIKKI
+163 GTSSLRRELQIKEI
-177 NPAVQVKM
+177 NPQVQIKL
-185 LRGNVQTRLRRLQ
+185 LRGNVQTRLRKLK
-198 EGRYDGIIL
+198 EGQYDGIIL
-207 AAAGIERLGCDQEE
+207 AAAGIERLGYENEE
-221 GFFYEYLDP
+221 EFHYEYLEP
-230 ERFLPA
+230 ETFLPA

-245 SRTDDME
+245 SRMDDAE
-252 MNEMLAAI
+252 TAEMLVAI
-260 HDGEAACLLAAER
+260 HDAEAACLLAAER
-273 EFLKTIG
+273 SFLKTIG

-292 TDGEGFVMDAMFVKD
+292 KEGGRFLMDAMFVKD
-307 GVHMRRAHLTSE
+307 GAHLRRAHM
-319 ALGALSEDAENAAAA
+319 DI
-334 GTESGVTTE
+334 
-343 NAAADSRME
+343 AADAQGMLE
-352 MASGLGRAIA
+352 AATQLGKDIA

-377 GDEDLITRKALQ
+377 GDEDLMTRKGLK
-389 VLRTADVVVYDSLAS
+389 VLREADVVVYDSLAS

-410 VQDDAELIFAGKR
+410 VRDDAELIFAGKR

-433 TNELLIELAKEGK
+433 TNQLLIDLAKEGK

-513 SHKNGATVLDYGTL
+513 NHKNGATVLDYGTL

-541 NLPNIVRSLIEN
+541 NLPNIVKNLIEN
-553 GKDPQT
+553 GKDPKT

-578 LADIVEVAKREGIQT
+578 LENIVEVVEREGIQT

-601 VVSLAGELAWYG
+601 VVSLADELQWYG
-613 GKPLSGKRVLVTG
+613 GKPLSGQRVLVTG

-631 DRLSPILKEEGAE
+631 ERLSPLLKEEGAE
-644 AISFSLIRTETM
+644 AISFSLIRTEAM
-656 DTPEFDQAM
+656 DTPEFDRAM
-665 EEIDSYSWIV
+665 VDIDSYTWIV

-686 DKLRALRK
+686 DKLKAMRK
-694 DVRDFKDVHF
+694 DIRDFKDVHF

-711 KHALESHGI
+711 KNALESHGI

-726 TAYSSENMAAAMVPH
+726 TAYSSKDMAAAMVPH
-741 MKPDDRV
+741 MKPTDKV

-759 LPDALAAAG
+759 LPDSLTAAG
-768 IAHTCVSLYHTV
+768 IDHTCVSLYHTV
-780 TDDRKADE
+780 VDERKADE
-788 LVRLLPTVD
+788 LSRLIETVD
-797 YVTFASSSA
+797 YITFASSSA

-819 VPAAYISIGPVTT
+819 VSAKYISIGPVTT
-832 RTAEKMGLPVRRTAA
+832 KTAEAEGLHVDRTAV
-847 VYTARGMVDVIIED
+847 VYTAQGIVDAIIED
-861 VREKETHLL
+861 VREN